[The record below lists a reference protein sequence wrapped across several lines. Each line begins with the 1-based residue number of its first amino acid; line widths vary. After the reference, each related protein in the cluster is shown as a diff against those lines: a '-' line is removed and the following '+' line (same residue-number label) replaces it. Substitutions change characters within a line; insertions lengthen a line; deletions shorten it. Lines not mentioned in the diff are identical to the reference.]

1 MSSPT
6 SQNVELIKQMGLTD
20 DEAIRDAL
28 HQAEND
34 VDAALQILLPDTEG
48 NPPSGI
54 DSQSSYERIDSYDI
68 EMKVCVCVSICL
80 TCNSLPFLRIWRL
93 SQALLQLVPVP

>member
-1 MSSPT
+1 MLAVCSCTQGACGVEIDIVMSSPT
-6 SQNVELIKQMGLTD
+6 SHNVELIKQMGLTN

-28 HQAEND
+28 QQTGND

-68 EMKVCVCVSICL
+68 EMKVCLSVC
-80 TCNSLPFLRIWRL
+80 F
-93 SQALLQLVPVP
+93 